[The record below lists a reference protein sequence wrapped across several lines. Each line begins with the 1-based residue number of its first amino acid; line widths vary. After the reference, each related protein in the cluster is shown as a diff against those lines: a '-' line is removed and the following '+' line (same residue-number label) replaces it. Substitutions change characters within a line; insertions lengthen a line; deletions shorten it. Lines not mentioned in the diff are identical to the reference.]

1 MNTNRTLFRARRTAA
16 ISIILT
22 AALGL
27 AISPASAGPS
37 KASDAPPNILLIT
50 IDTLRPDRL
59 SCYSPAYLKTPV
71 IDTLAAGGVL
81 LENAFAHTPITLPSH
96 ANIFLGLTPPFHG
109 VSENSL
115 TKVGAEFLTLAEH
128 LRAAGYST
136 GAFVG
141 AFPLD
146 SRFGLDQGFDVY
158 DDLFP
163 TRAANPSLYS
173 ERKAEDV
180 LAAARTWISGRTS
193 KWFCWVHLWDPH
205 APYRPP
211 EPFASRFKND
221 PYSGEAAYVD
231 ASLGSFFAF
240 LKSSGQ
246 WDRTAVVLTSDHGES
261 LGEHGEMTHSY
272 FAYNSTIHVPL
283 IIAGPSIPA
292 ARTAT
297 NVSHVDILPTL
308 CRILGL
314 PAPPGLQGRPLQPL
328 WEGKNFPVRP
338 IYFEALDAYLNNGCA
353 PLRGF
358 IEGGM
363 KFMDSPIPELYD
375 LHKDSSETTNL
386 ASRSDLDAYRKKMN
400 DLKSSLA
407 GSPRPTQS
415 KTVDRET
422 RDRLRS
428 LGYIVGTGAPRKT
441 SFSTDDDVKRFLPL
455 QQKLEQANLLIHR
468 GETEAGLALFEELI
482 RERKDFT
489 AAYPG
494 FAGALLSLNR
504 IEEALQVMDRGYRAN
519 PENLAILSAY
529 GRILIQAGR
538 NDPAVGILE
547 KALSIAGDDP
557 EVWDNL
563 GIIYFAKG
571 DFPKAQEFFRKA
583 IALDRT
589 FAFAYSN
596 LGVLYLT
603 RYTGQTR
610 QADDLR
616 AALDNLTQ
624 AVTLDPTLNLA
635 FRGLGVAQK
644 EAGKTA
650 EAVAAWEKA
659 AALNPRDGFSVI
671 SLATACLESGQKE
684 KARIA
689 LENYLKINGQAV
701 APAERAQVL
710 DLLEKSRKIPG

>member
-1 MNTNRTLFRARRTAA
+1 MNSNRTFLLAGR
-16 ISIILT
+16 T
-22 AALGL
+22 AALGVFL
-27 AISPASAGPS
+27 AVALCPTFSPAAEPA
-37 KASDAPPNILLIT
+37 KIPASPQNILLIT

-71 IDTLAAGGVL
+71 IDALAAGGVL
-81 LENAFAHTPITLPSH
+81 FENAFAHTPITLPSH
-96 ANIFLGLTPPFHG
+96 ANILLGLTPPFHG
-109 VSENSL
+109 VSENAL

-128 LRAAGYST
+128 LRAAGHST

-146 SRFGLDQGFDVY
+146 SRFGLNQGFDVY

-163 TRAANPSLYS
+163 SKSPNPSTYS

-180 LAAARTWISGRTS
+180 LTAARAWLSGRTS

-211 EPFASRFKND
+211 EPFATRFKND

-297 NVSHVDILPTL
+297 NVSHVDIFPTV
-308 CRILGL
+308 CRILDI
-314 PAPPGLQGRPLQPL
+314 PAPPGLQGRPLQPS
-328 WEGKNFPVRP
+328 WEGRKFPARP

-358 IEGGM
+358 IESGT

-375 LHKDSSETTNL
+375 LTKDFAETTNL
-386 ASRSDLDAYRKKMN
+386 ASRSDLAAHRKKMN
-400 DLKSSLA
+400 DLRLSLA
-407 GSPRPTQS
+407 SSSR
-415 KTVDRET
+415 KTETKAVDRES
-422 RDRLRS
+422 RDRLSS
-428 LGYIVGTGAPRKT
+428 LGYIVGTGAPRQT
-441 SFSTDDDVKRFLPL
+441 SFGSEDDLKSFLPF
-455 QQKLEQANLLIHR
+455 QQKLEQAILKTHR
-468 GETEAGLALFEELI
+468 GELAAGIALFEELI
-482 RERKDFT
+482 RDRKDFT
-489 AAYPG
+489 AAYT
-494 FAGALLSLNR
+494 FLARALISENR
-504 IEEALQVMDRGYRAN
+504 IGDALPVMDAGYRAN
-519 PENLAILSAY
+519 PEDFSILSAY
-529 GRILIQAGR
+529 GTILVQAGQ
-538 NDPAVGILE
+538 NDPAIGILE
-547 KALSIAGDDP
+547 KALSIVDEDP
-557 EVWDNL
+557 ELWDNL
-563 GIIYFAKG
+563 GIAYFAKG
-571 DFPKAQEFFRKA
+571 DFPKAQEYFRKA
-583 IALDRT
+583 IVLDQT

-610 QADDLR
+610 LPDDLR
-616 AALDNLTQ
+616 AALDNLTK

-671 SLATACLESGQKE
+671 SLASVCLESGQKD
-684 KARIA
+684 KARST
-689 LENYLKINGQAV
+689 LENYLKINGAAV
-701 APAERAQVL
+701 SPQERARIL
-710 DLLEKSRKIPG
+710 DLIEKSRKSPA